1 MYLEVRETG
10 DEAVIKLNGRWRA
23 REVGE
28 LEHEVDALVMPRVRE
43 VSFDGSA
50 VESIDLTGALLLRR
64 LATRLQAEGATVKWR
79 GARPESIALAEQLLK
94 GVAVGAPAGQ
104 REPLVARL
112 GRLTVTE
119 IKRAHLSLD
128 FLGRTAVV
136 VGHACVNLRRLRLA
150 SVVRQVME
158 TGVQAI
164 PIVGLIAFLISVII
178 AYIGAE
184 ELKQYGGE
192 IFVVDLVAISVLRE
206 LGVLLTAIIVAGRSG
221 SAFAAEIGAMQLD
234 DEVDALRAMGLD
246 PMEVLVLPRLIGLV
260 ISLPL
265 LTVIADAMGL
275 AGGAAL
281 SWAALDI
288 PFNEF
293 AVRMQEALSP
303 TTFWAGLLKAPV
315 FACVIAIIG
324 THCGMQVQDS
334 SRELGR
340 LTTRAVVQSIFTAL
354 LVDAVFAVVYWKID
368 F

>member
-10 DEAVIKLNGRWRA
+10 DEAVIHLSGRWRA
-23 REVGE
+23 GEVGD
-28 LEHEVDALVMPRVRE
+28 LEHAVDALAMPRVRE
-43 VSFDGSA
+43 VWFDSSA
-50 VESIDLTGALLLRR
+50 VESIDLTGASLLRR
-64 LATRLQAEGATVKWR
+64 LAARLQATGAAIKWR
-79 GARPESIALAEQLLK
+79 GTRPESVDLAEQLLR
-94 GVAVGAPAGQ
+94 GAPVEPPPPQREPALVAVG
-104 REPLVARL
+104 RV
-112 GRLTVTE
+112 TFTE
-119 IKRAHLSLD
+119 IKRVYTSLD
-128 FLGRTAVV
+128 FIGRTAEVLK
-136 VGHACVNLRRLRLA
+136 GACGNLRRLRPV

-158 TGVQAI
+158 TGVRAI

-178 AYIGAE
+178 AYIAAE
-184 ELKQYGGE
+184 ELKQYGGQ
-192 IFVVDLVAISVLRE
+192 IFVVDVVTIAVLRE

-246 PMEVLVLPRLIGLV
+246 PIEVLVLPRLIGLM

-281 SWAALDI
+281 SWATLGI
-288 PFNEF
+288 PFSEYT
-293 AVRMQEALSP
+293 VRMREAISA

-315 FACVIAIIG
+315 FAGVIAMIG
-324 THCGMQVQDS
+324 TYCGMQVQDS

-340 LTTRAVVQSIFTAL
+340 LTTKAVVQSIFMML

>member
-1 MYLEVRETG
+1 MYLEVREAG
-10 DEAVIKLNGRWRA
+10 DEADVKLIGRWRA

-28 LEHEVDALVMPRVRE
+28 LEHEVDALAMPRVRQ
-43 VSFDGSA
+43 VWFDGSA
-50 VESIDLTGALLLRR
+50 VESIDLTGASLLCR
-64 LATRLQAEGATVKWR
+64 LAARLQAAGATIKWR
-79 GARPESIALAEQLLK
+79 GVRPESVALAEQLLR
-94 GVAVGAPAGQ
+94 GAAVEAPSPQ
-104 REPLVARL
+104 RESSVARL

-119 IKRAHLSLD
+119 VERVYISLD
-128 FLGRTAVV
+128 FIGRIARVLKR
-136 VGHACVNLRRLRLA
+136 ACGNPRRLRPA
-150 SVVRQVME
+150 SVASQVMQ

-164 PIVGLIAFLISVII
+164 PIVALIAFLISVII
-178 AYIGAE
+178 AYIAAE
-184 ELKQYGGE
+184 ELRQYGGD
-192 IFVVDLVAISVLRE
+192 IFVVDVVTISVLRE

-234 DEVDALRAMGLD
+234 DEVDALRAIGLD
-246 PMEVLVLPRLIGLV
+246 PIEVLVLPRLIGLL

-281 SWAALDI
+281 SWATLGI
-288 PFNEF
+288 PFSEF
-293 AVRMQEALSP
+293 TVRMREALSA

-315 FACVIAIIG
+315 FACVIAMIG
-324 THCGMQVQDS
+324 TYCGMQVQDS

-340 LTTRAVVQSIFTAL
+340 LTTKAVVQSIFMML

>member
-10 DEAVIKLNGRWRA
+10 DVADVKLSGRWRA
-23 REVGE
+23 REVGD
-28 LEHEVDALVMPRVRE
+28 LEHEVDALSIPRVRE
-43 VSFDGSA
+43 VWFDSSA
-50 VESIDLTGALLLRR
+50 VESIDLTGASLLRR
-64 LATRLQAEGATVKWR
+64 LASRLEAAGAIVKWR
-79 GARPESIALAEQLLK
+79 GAPPESIALAEQLLR
-94 GVAVGAPAGQ
+94 GSAMEAPPRQTEPVVAH
-104 REPLVARL
+104 L
-112 GRLTVTE
+112 GRITVTE
-119 IKRAHLSLD
+119 FRRAYSSLD
-128 FLGRTAVV
+128 FLGRTAQVL
-136 VGHACVNLRRLRLA
+136 GRACMHLRRLRPA

-164 PIVGLIAFLISVII
+164 PIVALIAFLISVII

-184 ELKQYGGE
+184 ELRQYGGE
-192 IFVVDLVAISVLRE
+192 IFVVDLVTISVLRE

-234 DEVDALRAMGLD
+234 DEVDALRAIGLD
-246 PMEVLVLPRLIGLV
+246 PMEVLVLPRVIGLM

-265 LTVIADAMGL
+265 LTVVADAMGL

-281 SWAALDI
+281 SWTALGI

-293 AVRMQEALSP
+293 MVRMQQALSP
-303 TTFWAGLLKAPV
+303 TTFWAGLLKSPA
-315 FACVIAIIG
+315 FAFVIALIG
-324 THCGMQVQDS
+324 TYCGMQVQDS

-340 LTTRAVVQSIFTAL
+340 QTTRAVVQSIFMVL